1 MKLFGADYWV
11 RFFESQL
18 DVDFAGKEM
27 CEGSADFDRKEI
39 RLWRTRTLSNATM
52 LATYLHELV
61 HIIATELGI
70 KLGEREVSLLALGI
84 SSWILENG
92 IKVPVK

>member
-1 MKLFGADYWV
+1 MKLFGANYRV

-39 RLWRTRTLSNATM
+39 RLWWVEQLSSAALLT
-52 LATYLHELV
+52 TYLHELV

-84 SSWILENG
+84 SSWLLENG

>member
-11 RFFESQL
+11 RFFENQL

-39 RLWRTRTLSNATM
+39 RLWRTRTLSNAAL

-61 HIIATELGI
+61 HIIATELGM
-70 KLGEREVSLLALGI
+70 KLGEREVNLLALGL